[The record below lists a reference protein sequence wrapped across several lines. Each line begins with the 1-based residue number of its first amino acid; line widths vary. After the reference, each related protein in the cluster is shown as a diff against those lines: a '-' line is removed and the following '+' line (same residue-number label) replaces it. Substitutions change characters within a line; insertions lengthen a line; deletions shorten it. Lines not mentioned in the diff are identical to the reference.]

1 MRYLIIDKRQRIT
14 GKISTS
20 SKRLI
25 QELEKK
31 DYSYDFAY
39 NDELEFILK
48 DGDLTIKA
56 GGKDITE
63 YSHIIFR
70 GHSLSDEKG
79 YHFKRYIIEYIDL
92 YNSKNPEKRILVQNA
107 QAIKNLPYYNKIAT
121 AIFCLKNN
129 LPYFDTYFRTDGDYL
144 QDRDIL
150 NDYPLIMKD
159 CTGENR
165 VENIEGKDKIKKNV
179 FKIDSEDDYKNLDNI
194 DTSNMFLQEFSP
206 SGEDYRVFVKLG
218 KVIGG
223 WKRKAKG
230 SFMTI
235 SKGEYEMYNNPNPE
249 MRDIAERFATLIDA
263 DFMAVDFMYIDNKP
277 YIQEISFHPG
287 FKAYETK
294 IIEGTPTNIAEAIIT
309 AFRE

>member
-107 QAIKNLPYYNKIAT
+107 QAI
-121 AIFCLKNN
+121 
-129 LPYFDTYFRTDGDYL
+129 
-144 QDRDIL
+144 
-150 NDYPLIMKD
+150 
-159 CTGENR
+159 
-165 VENIEGKDKIKKNV
+165 
-179 FKIDSEDDYKNLDNI
+179 
-194 DTSNMFLQEFSP
+194 
-206 SGEDYRVFVKLG
+206 
-218 KVIGG
+218 
-223 WKRKAKG
+223 
-230 SFMTI
+230 
-235 SKGEYEMYNNPNPE
+235 
-249 MRDIAERFATLIDA
+249 
-263 DFMAVDFMYIDNKP
+263 
-277 YIQEISFHPG
+277 
-287 FKAYETK
+287 
-294 IIEGTPTNIAEAIIT
+294 
-309 AFRE
+309 